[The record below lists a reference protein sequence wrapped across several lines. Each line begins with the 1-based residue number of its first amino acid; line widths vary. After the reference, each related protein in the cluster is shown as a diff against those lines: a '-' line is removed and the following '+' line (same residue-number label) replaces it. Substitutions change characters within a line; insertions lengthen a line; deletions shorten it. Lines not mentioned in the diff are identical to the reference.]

1 MTGAERRPVFTERD
15 MAKYPFISKAAEYM
29 KPLDIDIN
37 ELASSDYDKIL
48 DRAENRIKEAILYNL
63 VNKEWS
69 NDAVEISS
77 FPIAVMMVAATAD
90 SFLKRR
96 CALAEAKRVSDL
108 LKDDR
113 DEIIM
118 GIAERFNW
126 KIKPVKIHVGS
137 LTYDFALHFTHFLKN
152 ATVIQDKKW
161 KLVNRLVS
169 KGEVYL
175 TKSETSRLLE
185 EVVRRYIEG
194 KLETKVGLLP
204 QSITDRVDRL
214 KHLFIEKRAKIRFE
228 EFPKGLII
236 AAFPPCIKKSY
247 DTIASGH
254 GISHIGR
261 FALTSF
267 LISIGMSVE
276 TVIDLFRSLSDF
288 DERMT
293 RYQVEH
299 IAGGRGS
306 RTKYIPPRCD
316 TLRTHGVCPGMN
328 EICKRIRHPLA
339 YYRRK
344 LRTIRKEA
352 PGERA

>member
-1 MTGAERRPVFTERD
+1 MTELEGRPVFTERD

-29 KPLDIDIN
+29 KPLDIDID
-37 ELASSDYDKIL
+37 ELAASDYEKIL
-48 DRAENRIKEAILYNL
+48 DRAEDRIKEAILFNL

-77 FPIAVMMVAATAD
+77 FPVAVMMVAAAAD

-96 CALAEAKRVSDL
+96 YALAEAKRVSDL
-108 LKDDR
+108 LKDER

-126 KIKPVKIHVGS
+126 KIRSVKIHVGS
-137 LTYDFALHFTHFLKN
+137 LTYDFALHFTDFLKN

-169 KGEVYL
+169 NGEVYL

-185 EVVRRYIEG
+185 EEVRRYIEG
-194 KLETKVGLLP
+194 KLDTKVGLLP

-214 KHLFIEKRAKIRFE
+214 KRLFMEKRGKIRFE
-228 EFPKGLII
+228 EFPKGLVI

-247 DTIASGH
+247 DAIASGR

-267 LISIGMSVE
+267 LISIGMTVE
-276 TVIDLFRSLSDF
+276 NVIDLFRSLSDF

-316 TLRTHGVCPGMN
+316 TLRTHGVCPGMD
-328 EICKRIRHPLA
+328 ELCKRIRHPLA

-344 LRTIRKEA
+344 LRTIRTEA
-352 PGERA
+352 PVERA

>member
-1 MTGAERRPVFTERD
+1 

-29 KPLDIDIN
+29 RPLDIEVD

-48 DRAENRIKEAILYNL
+48 DRAEDRIKEAILFNM
-63 VNKEWS
+63 VSKEWS

-96 CALAEAKRVSDL
+96 YALAEAKRVSDL
-108 LKDDR
+108 LKNER
-113 DEIIM
+113 DATIM

-126 KIKPVKIHVGS
+126 RIRSVKIRVGS
-137 LTYDFALHFTHFLKN
+137 LTYNFALHFTDFLKN
-152 ATVIQDKKW
+152 ATAIQDKKW

-169 KGEVYL
+169 NGEVYL
-175 TKSETSRLLE
+175 TKGESGRLLE
-185 EVVRRYIEG
+185 EEVRRYIEG
-194 KLETKVGLLP
+194 KLDTKVGLLP
-204 QSITDRVDRL
+204 QSITDRVDLLKRL
-214 KHLFIEKRAKIRFE
+214 FMEKRGKIRFE
-228 EFPKGLII
+228 EFPKGLVI
-236 AAFPPCIKKSY
+236 AAFPPCIKKLY

-267 LISIGMSVE
+267 LISIGMTVE
-276 TVIDLFRSLSDF
+276 NVINLFRSLSDF

-306 RTKYIPPRCD
+306 RTRYIPPRCD

-344 LRTIRKEA
+344 LRTIKREA
-352 PGERA
+352 PLERA